1 MTDACNKHLSFKERE
16 LIILREVVDKI
27 DEQKGRELMN
37 TPEVKRIV
45 TILEAF
51 LRKKRLICY
60 GGTAINNILPKAD
73 QFYDRNLQ
81 IPDYDFFS
89 KTPVKD
95 AKELA
100 NIYAKNGFDN
110 VEAKAG
116 VHFGTYKVFVNF
128 IPIADITLLDTRLFD
143 NLMKESIRVNGIY
156 YAAPNYLRMGM
167 YLELS
172 RPAGDTSRWEKVL
185 KRLILLNKN
194 YPLKAKD
201 CSSKRT
207 ANMSSSSFQRQIE
220 TFDKQKTNKIYDITL
235 NTLIDQDVVFFG
247 GYALNLFSRYMPTK
261 YLTNIVGD
269 KNKTKNKN
277 KTKTKNNTK
286 QPDFDVIS
294 LEPKLTATLLAEQL
308 KTGGFKGIKIVKHD
322 AIGEIIPEH
331 YEVRI
336 NKETVVF
343 IYKPIACH
351 SFNEIKIDRKT
362 IKVASI
368 DTILNFYLAFLYAGK
383 KYYNNNRLLCMA
395 SFLFDVQRHN
405 RLSQKGLLKRFP
417 SDCYGEQHTIDS
429 IRTEKAAMWEKL
441 KNKRNSA
448 EYEMW
453 FLSYKPTA
461 KETKTD
467 ANKNHTRKQNKNHS
481 SSSKNSIRNRNNN
494 SSNFTIVNSDNDYTY
509 VSSKSKNRTISTS
522 NSTTKPKSVK
532 ISAKKKTQKNRKMK
546 ISHAEANR
554 NIMSNRARFF

>member
-1 MTDACNKHLSFKERE
+1 MNECNKHLSFKERE
-16 LIILREVVDKI
+16 LVILREVVDKI
-27 DEQKGRELMN
+27 DEEKGRELMN
-37 TPEVKRIV
+37 TPDVKRIV

-201 CSSKRT
+201 CSSL
-207 ANMSSSSFQRQIE
+207 SSSSSSSLSSSSSYSFQRQTE
-220 TFDKQKTNKIYDITL
+220 TFDKQQTSKIYDITL

-247 GYALNLFSRYMPTK
+247 GYALNLFSKYMPAK
-261 YLTNIVGD
+261 YCTNILGA
-269 KNKTKNKN
+269 KNKN
-277 KTKTKNNTK
+277 KYKNKNTNKTTNAK

-322 AIGEIIPEH
+322 AIGEIVPEH

-336 NKETVVF
+336 SKETVVF

-362 IKVASI
+362 IKIASI
-368 DTILNFYLAFLYAGK
+368 DTILNLYLAFLYAGK

-429 IRTEKAAMWEKL
+429 IRTEKAAMWDKL

-453 FLSYKPTA
+453 FLSYKPTD
-461 KETKTD
+461 K
-467 ANKNHTRKQNKNHS
+467 NKNTTRKQYIKKKSHNTRSNS
-481 SSSKNSIRNRNNN
+481 SNNSNSS
-494 SSNFTIVNSDNDYTY
+494 SSNFTIVKSGNDYTR
-509 VSSKSKNRTISTS
+509 SNSKSAKLS
-522 NSTTKPKSVK
+522 NSTTMSKTISVK
-532 ISAKKKTQKNRKMK
+532 KKKKTQKNRKIK
-546 ISHAEANR
+546 ISHAESNR
-554 NIMSNRARFF
+554 NIMTNRARFF

>member
-1 MTDACNKHLSFKERE
+1 MTDASNKHLSFKERE

-27 DEQKGRELMN
+27 DEEKGRELMN
-37 TPEVKRIV
+37 TPEVKHIV

-51 LRKKRLICY
+51 LRKKKLICY

-201 CSSKRT
+201 CSSL
-207 ANMSSSSFQRQIE
+207 SSSTSSFSSYSFQRQTE
-220 TFDKQKTNKIYDITL
+220 TFDKQKTSKIYDITL

-247 GYALNLFSRYMPTK
+247 GYALNLFSKYMPTK
-261 YLTNIVGD
+261 YRTNILGD
-269 KNKTKNKN
+269 KNKSKSKNIN
-277 KTKTKNNTK
+277 KITNAK

-308 KTGGFKGIKIVKHD
+308 KTGGFKSIKIVKHD

-368 DTILNFYLAFLYAGK
+368 DTILNLYLAFLYAGK

-429 IRTEKAAMWEKL
+429 IRTEKAAMWDKL

-453 FLSYKPTA
+453 FLSYKPTD
-461 KETKTD
+461 K
-467 ANKNHTRKQNKNHS
+467 NKDKTRKQYIKKKSHNTRS
-481 SSSKNSIRNRNNN
+481 NRNNSIN
-494 SSNFTIVNSDNDYTY
+494 NRNSSSSNFTIVKSGNDYTR
-509 VSSKSKNRTISTS
+509 SNSKSAKLS
-522 NSTTKPKSVK
+522 NSTTMSKTISVK
-532 ISAKKKTQKNRKMK
+532 KKKKTQKNRIMK

-554 NIMSNRARFF
+554 NIMTNRARFF